1 MLEIQRL
8 PFWPAVRLPYRLGRA
23 AVSLVIDRALGVSTT
38 LMRNEVGISLDQPAD
53 FLHGPAGWTT
63 LWRIFRHLDVGPDD
77 VLYDVGCGNGR
88 PLLVA
93 WRFPF
98 KRVIGIELSPR
109 MHQEA
114 EANLAR
120 YRLRGPARVELI
132 NGDALIQPIPDG
144 TSIIFFYNS
153 FDGDIF
159 DRFIGYLL
167 ADLDRRP
174 RRLRFVYLNPRE
186 HAKLEASGRFR
197 LTRRFRG
204 LRPTRNWSRMMTTH
218 FYEVLPAR
226 VPLGE
231 DQEGAID

>member
-1 MLEIQRL
+1 MVEIQRL
-8 PFWPAVRLPYRLGRA
+8 PFWPAVSLPYRFSRA
-23 AVSLVIDRALGVSTT
+23 AVSLAIDRALGVSTT
-38 LMRNEVGISLDQPAD
+38 LMRNEVDISLDQRAGAP
-53 FLHGPAGWTT
+53 HKPAGCTT
-63 LWRIFRHLDVGPDD
+63 LWRIFRHLDAGPND

-88 PLLVA
+88 ALLVA

-98 KRVIGIELSPR
+98 KRMIGIELSPR
-109 MHQEA
+109 MHQDA

-120 YRLRGPARVELI
+120 CRLRGLATVELI

-159 DRFIGYLL
+159 DRFIGHLL

-186 HAKLEASGRFR
+186 HAKLESSGRFR
-197 LTRRFRG
+197 LTGRFRG

-218 FYEVLPAR
+218 FYEVLPAS
-226 VPLGE
+226 VQPGG
-231 DQEGAID
+231 DQRGAIE